1 MLMQD
6 NDFDKIF
13 KHKFE
18 QVPGAPYSEG
28 NWSELSQR
36 MDAYGRRRR
45 RWLIP
50 VLLPLFGLLAGG
62 NLFWW
67 QQWRDAEH
75 RFHASMTGTTTVKN
89 DTVIHRTMVYHFD
102 TVYQQVIY
110 LQPKIALQQASQTSA
125 VPVSATPAS
134 ALPSP
139 SASNGAILASESAVP
154 AGQPEAASNILP
166 SDTAQQANSRPAT
179 ALQQAPPA
187 LSGKMPTHDHT
198 LVHKVP
204 PDTSLLSPPQAAT
217 APAVTD
223 TTEATP
229 IKEQE
234 PATKQVKSALITI
247 GRPRIGAS
255 ALLGIPNL
263 PDKLSGAVLG
273 GGIRADIAIARNF
286 RLGAEVAYQQA
297 SMKSDDTE
305 ILEELDIKIPK
316 PGGDFYLKYWETY
329 FLPAFTYALHL
340 RYEFPLNSS
349 WTPWI
354 GAGVQAT
361 TSLPFEIEFE
371 FENDVNNL
379 EEHIE
384 ASSEAETGAPAGM
397 LMAGAECRLKTHL
410 FFGVEGFLLHGL
422 GEEPGLLDRQFGL
435 KTSLMYKF

>member
-1 MLMQD
+1 MQD

-36 MDAYGRRRR
+36 MDAYGQRRR

-50 VLLPLFGLLAGG
+50 VLLPLIGLLAGG

-67 QQWRDAEH
+67 QQWRDADQ
-75 RFHASMTGTTTVKN
+75 RLQASISGTTTVKN
-89 DTVIHRTMVYHFD
+89 DTVIHRTVVYHFD
-102 TVYQQVIY
+102 TVYQQVTY
-110 LQPKIALQQASQTSA
+110 VQPKIGLPPASRVPVGQNTAAA
-125 VPVSATPAS
+125 VPVIAPPPA
-134 ALPSP
+134 
-139 SASNGAILASESAVP
+139 ASETTLAPDLTVHASESRTAP
-154 AGQPEAASNILP
+154 TNAPF
-166 SDTAQQANSRPAT
+166 DTAQHNTLAAAPT
-179 ALQQAPPA
+179 GQQNP
-187 LSGKMPTHDHT
+187 SGQPGHVSASDHT
-198 LVHKVP
+198 LVRKVP
-204 PDTSLLSPPQAAT
+204 ADTSLLAPPQAA
-217 APAVTD
+217 APLPADSLEETS
-223 TTEATP
+223 
-229 IKEQE
+229 IKEPE
-234 PATKQVKSALITI
+234 PATQQVKSPFISI
-247 GRPRIGAS
+247 GKPRIGAA
-255 ALLGIPNL
+255 ALLGIPNV
-263 PDKLSGAVLG
+263 PNKLSGTVLG

-297 SMKSDDTE
+297 SLKSDDTE

-340 RYEFPLNSS
+340 RYEIPLNSS

-354 GAGVQAT
+354 GAGAQAS

-384 ASSEAETGAPAGM
+384 ASSEAETGAPVGM

-410 FFGVEGFLLHGL
+410 FFGVEGFFLHGF

>member
-1 MLMQD
+1 MQD

-36 MDAYGRRRR
+36 MDEHGRRRQ
-45 RWLIP
+45 RWLTP
-50 VLLPLFGLLAGG
+50 VLLPLLGLLAGG

-75 RFHASMTGTTTVKN
+75 RFHASTTGATTVKN
-89 DTVIHRTMVYHFD
+89 DTVIHRTVVYHFD
-102 TVYQQVIY
+102 TVYQQVTY
-110 LQPKIALQQASQTSA
+110 LQPKMALQQASQAS
-125 VPVSATPAS
+125 VLPVSATPPS
-134 ALPSP
+134 ALPSL
-139 SASNGAILASESAVP
+139 SASNGTILASESAVP
-154 AGQPEAASNILP
+154 AGQPEAVPNSFPL
-166 SDTAQQANSRPAT
+166 DTAHQANSRPAP
-179 ALQQAPPA
+179 ALQQTPPGH
-187 LSGKMPTHDHT
+187 GKMPTPDHT

-204 PDTSLLSPPQAAT
+204 ADTSLLSPPQAAT

-234 PATKQVKSALITI
+234 PATKQVKSPFITI

-297 SMKSDDTE
+297 SMKSEDTE

-340 RYEFPLNSS
+340 RYEIPLNSS

-410 FFGVEGFLLHGL
+410 FFGVEGFLLHGF